1 MTWHHLFIPHKQTHE
16 KAQLISWHALAV
28 YVLLFMFL
36 QVGFSIIGY
45 SKPGVLGISSK
56 VDQKT
61 IIELTN
67 VERQKFGLSSVKE
80 NSILD
85 AAAAQKAK
93 NMFEEN
99 YWAHFAPSGKT
110 PWDFITKAGYKFVFA
125 GENLAKNFYTSD
137 EVVKA
142 WMASPSHKENI
153 ISSKYQ
159 EIGIAVAEGTLNGQ
173 KTTLVVQ
180 MFGSTQNPDDVPVV
194 ASHSQPLDLS
204 RQLVQNQNNPLGLQ
218 HQIENAPLI
227 DTFQVS
233 KIFGLGLIG
242 FVAVL
247 MTLDFIV
254 IRRRGVVRLASHNI
268 AHLAIL
274 STSTLAIFM
283 NSSGS
288 IL

>member
-1 MTWHHLFIPHKQTHE
+1 MSWHHLFIPHKQTHE
-16 KAQLISWHALAV
+16 KAKLISWHALAI

-36 QVGFSIIGY
+36 QVGFSIVGY
-45 SKPGVLGISSK
+45 SKPGVLGISSG

-61 IIELTN
+61 LIELTN
-67 VERQKFGLSSVKE
+67 LERQKLGISSVKE
-80 NSILD
+80 NPILNV
-85 AAAAQKAK
+85 AAEAKAK

-110 PWDFITKAGYKFVFA
+110 PWDFITKSGYKFIFA

-153 ISSKYQ
+153 VSPKYQ
-159 EIGIAVAEGTLNGQ
+159 EIGIAVVEGTLNGQ

-180 MFGSTQNPDDVPVV
+180 MFGSTQNPADVPVI
-194 ASHSQPLDLS
+194 ARNDQIPPTSKLI
-204 RQLVQNQNNPLGLQ
+204 VQNPNNSLGVQNPETNGV
-218 HQIENAPLI
+218 LI

-233 KIFGLGLIG
+233 RTFGLGLIALVSLLV
-242 FVAVL
+242 FV
-247 MTLDFIV
+247 DFIV
-254 IRRRGVVRLASHNI
+254 IRRRGVIRLASHNI

-274 STSTLAIFM
+274 STSTIAIFM
-283 NSSGS
+283 NGPGS